1 MTGNIESIDIN
12 EMIGS
17 IEDQGIKVVPID
29 YSESKATR
37 LKGDRDDFLA
47 AVKAFDEKVVFLQDF
62 SFDEE
67 DFFHEFKKP
76 VLGEYDNPPTED
88 GIDLRQFL
96 PELGDYKKRL
106 GQTSAVILRVFY
118 KNQSFSY
125 WQNAGWYEAFTE
137 QFERARVIF
146 EEKESSLR
154 EKHELELN
162 AAREVREKRES
173 YLRGLLENFT
183 DDENF
188 ISLKTQKMKQ
198 EYAIA
203 QYPELAELSQFTL
216 KEEISNLNA
225 RIEARKMLQ

>member
-1 MTGNIESIDIN
+1 MTANMKSLDIN
-12 EMIGS
+12 ELVGS
-17 IEDQGIKVVPID
+17 IEDQGIKVVHID
-29 YSESKATR
+29 YSEFKATR
-37 LKGDRDDFLA
+37 LKGDRDNFVA

-62 SFDEE
+62 SFDED
-67 DFFHEFKKP
+67 DFFHELKKP
-76 VLGEYDNPPTED
+76 VLGEYDNPPTEN

-96 PELGDYKKRL
+96 PELGDYKRHL
-106 GQTSAVILRVFY
+106 GQTSAIILRVFY
-118 KNQSFSY
+118 KNHYFSY
-125 WQNAGWYEAFTE
+125 WQNAEWYDDFTE

-146 EEKESSLR
+146 EEKERLLT

-162 AAREVREKRES
+162 AARESREKRET

-183 DDENF
+183 NDENF